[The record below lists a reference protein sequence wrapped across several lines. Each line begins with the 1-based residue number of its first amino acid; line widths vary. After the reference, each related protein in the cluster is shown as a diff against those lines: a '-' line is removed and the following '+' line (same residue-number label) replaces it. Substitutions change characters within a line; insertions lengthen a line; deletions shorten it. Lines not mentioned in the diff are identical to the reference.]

1 MTVRRFSNPLG
12 ARWPIGIFLTGVL
25 AASVVAQS
33 IGIAPKDTARVVI
46 ESVVGAAAAGLL
58 AAGLL
63 VLLRR
68 TRLAVQAS
76 IAALAPLAALAIG
89 VTWAT
94 SNMFITAHDLRV
106 LWVVLV
112 AAGAAGMA
120 VSLVLARRVSEA
132 SQAVGEMA
140 RILGESGPYAVP
152 GDRPSVRA
160 PGELA
165 ALAEALQETSARL
178 ADAQSRAAAE
188 EGTRRELVAWV
199 SHDLRTPLAGIRAMV
214 EALEDGVVTDP
225 ADVARYYATIRLE
238 ADHLAGLVD
247 DLFELSRIQSGSLAL
262 EVAPVALDEL
272 LSDAMAGAEVSA
284 RAKGLELCCEIEDPA
299 PVVEVATAE
308 MIRVVRNLL
317 DNAIRHTEPG
327 GRVTLRA
334 ATAEPPGSVTV
345 SVTDGCGG
353 IPDGEIERVF
363 ETGYRGDQ
371 ARSPG
376 EGKGGGLGLAVAQGL
391 VAAHAGRIS
400 VTNERGGC
408 RFTVSIPIRS
418 SSH

>member
-1 MTVRRFSNPLG
+1 M
-12 ARWPIGIFLTGVL
+12 AIFLTGVL
-25 AASVVAQS
+25 AACVVAQS
-33 IGIAPKDTARVVI
+33 VGIAAKDTAHVVI
-46 ESVVGAAAAGLL
+46 ESVIGAAVAGLL
-58 AAGLL
+58 AAGML

-68 TRLAVQAS
+68 SRLAVQAS
-76 IAALAPLAALAIG
+76 IAALAPVAALAIG

-94 SNMFITAHDLRV
+94 SDMFITAHDLRV

-112 AAGAAGMA
+112 AAGASGMA
-120 VSLVLARRVSEA
+120 VSLVLARRVTEA
-132 SQAVGEMA
+132 SQAVSEMA
-140 RILGESGPYAVP
+140 RVLGESGPGGLP
-152 GDRPSVRA
+152 PDHLPVRA
-160 PGELA
+160 PGEMA
-165 ALAEALQETSARL
+165 ALAQALRRTSARL
-178 ADAQSRAAAE
+178 SEAQVRAAAE

-214 EALEDGVVTDP
+214 EALEDGVVTEP

-247 DLFELSRIQSGSLAL
+247 DLFELSRIQSGSLTL

-272 LSDAMAGAEVSA
+272 LSDAMAGAAVSA
-284 RAKGLELCCEIEDPA
+284 GAKGVELRYDVDEPA
-299 PVVEVATAE
+299 PVVEVGTAE

-317 DNAIRHTEPG
+317 DNAIRHTDPG

-334 ATAEPPGSVTV
+334 GISESPGTVTV
-345 SVTDGCGG
+345 SVVDGCGG
-353 IPDGEIERVF
+353 IPHAEMERVF

-371 ARSPG
+371 ARSPA

-400 VTNERGGC
+400 VTNEPGGC
-408 RFTVSIPIRS
+408 CFTISIPIRS
-418 SSH
+418 TSH